1 MNRQLEPSAPPD
13 PETGRAYIFL
23 NGDFEKPRLW
33 PERPAPGDLVIAAD
47 GGLRHVQALGWP
59 VHCLVGDFDSLAP
72 EVPDELR
79 SQGAEVLQYPTDK
92 DEIDFE
98 LALQLARRRGYA
110 RVEVLGAL
118 GGRWDMT
125 IGNLFL
131 PRAGWDSEA
140 IRFRHGA
147 WTILAAGGPVTL
159 TVEGRAGD
167 LLSLIPLGEDVEGVP
182 RSGCRDPL
190 AGETLRAGFSRG
202 LSNALTESEARLGFE
217 SGTLL
222 VIHRE
227 GA

>member
-1 MNRQLEPSAPPD
+1 MNQQAEPSAPPD

-23 NGDFEKPRLW
+23 NGDFEKPRSW
-33 PERPAPGDLVIAAD
+33 PERPGPGDMVVAAD
-47 GGLRHVQALGWP
+47 GGLRHVLALAWP

-72 EVPDELR
+72 EVPDELQSR
-79 SQGAEVLQYPTDK
+79 GTEVFRYPADK

-98 LALQLARRRGYA
+98 LALQLVRRRGYA

-125 IGNLFL
+125 VGNLFL

-147 WTILAAGGPVTL
+147 WTILAACGPVSL

-167 LLSLIPLGEDVEGVP
+167 LLSLIPLGEDVEGVTL
-182 RSGCRDPL
+182 SGCRYAL

-202 LSNALTESEARLGFE
+202 LSNALTENAARLGLE
-217 SGTLL
+217 SGSIL
-222 VIHRE
+222 VIHR
-227 GA
+227 AA